1 VLNLSIPM
9 SFLIQAET
17 RSVLVEI
24 GAVFIGQAFHMPLV
38 HNDVEIRV
46 DRSSSAASFSAR

>member
-1 VLNLSIPM
+1 MLNLSIPM

>member
-1 VLNLSIPM
+1 MLNLSIPM

-24 GAVFIGQAFHMPLV
+24 GAVFIAQAFQMPLV
-38 HNDVEIRV
+38 HNDVEIE
-46 DRSSSAASFSAR
+46 